1 MTRAPSHGGTSQAD
15 GSDPTRP
22 WSIDD
27 ALDLYNVREWSKGYF
42 GINDR
47 GHVTVHPDKDPA
59 RAIDLKQ
66 LIDDLTVRNIHPPV
80 LLRFTDILRHRVGE
94 IAEAFKKAIADN
106 DYHGDYRCVYPIKV
120 NQQRRVVEEICDFG
134 AAHGFGLE
142 AGSKPE
148 LLTVLALVGDRDV
161 PIVCNGFK
169 DDEFIEMVILA
180 QKLGKKVIPVV
191 EKFSELKLI
200 TKHAASHGVRP
211 SIGIRVKLAARGAGR
226 WETSGGA
233 RSKFGLF
240 VSEVVDAL
248 DYLREHDMGDCLHL
262 LHFHLGSQINNIRNV
277 KDAVNELA
285 RVYVQM
291 KQAGAGLKYID
302 VGGGLGVDYDG
313 SQTAYDSS
321 MNYTL
326 AEYASDV
333 VYRIKAVCDE
343 AEVEHPT
350 IISESGRAMVA
361 YHSVLVF
368 EVVGVSGF
376 ERFTGPESPPNGD
389 EVPQP
394 LTDLYE
400 AHRGLTKRNII
411 ETYHDVVQAYD
422 QALSLFNLGHLTL
435 DQRAY
440 AEKTFWAVCAK
451 IAKYAKAMPRVPE
464 DIENLPNALSDT
476 YFCNVSV
483 FQSLPDSWAID
494 QLFPILPIHRMDERP
509 KSRGTLAD
517 ITCDSDG
524 KIDKFPDIRED
535 KSALELHAYED
546 QPYYIG
552 AFHAYEDQP
561 YYIGAFLVGAY
572 QEILG
577 DMHNLFGD
585 THVVHVTLDEDND
598 VSIDK
603 VLPGDTVKDML
614 SYVGFNAKE
623 LAEDMRR
630 DVEKAVKRSQLSAE
644 ESARFMRFYEAGL
657 DGYTYLE

>member
-1 MTRAPSHGGTSQAD
+1 MTNALTHAPSTTDNA
-15 GSDPTRP
+15 DPTRP
-22 WSIDD
+22 WTIDD
-27 ALDLYNVREWSKGYF
+27 ALDLYNVREWGKGYF
-42 GINDR
+42 GINQR
-47 GHVTVHPDKDPA
+47 GHVTVHPDKNPA
-59 RAIDLKQ
+59 FGIDLKQ
-66 LIDDLTVRNIHPPV
+66 LIDDLAVRDYYPPV

-94 IAEAFKKAIADN
+94 IADAFKKAIADN
-106 DYHGDYRCVYPIKV
+106 HYQGDYRCVYPIKV

-134 AAHGFGLE
+134 ADHGFGLE

-161 PIVCNGFK
+161 PIICNGFK

-180 QKLGKKVIPVV
+180 QKLGKRVIPVV
-191 EKFSELKLI
+191 EKFSELPLI
-200 TKHAASHGVRP
+200 IKHAAAHRVRP
-211 SIGIRVKLAARGAGR
+211 AMGIRVKLAARGAGR

-240 VSEVVDAL
+240 ISEVIDAL
-248 DYLREHDMGDCLHL
+248 AHLREHDMTDCLQL

-291 KQAGAGLKYID
+291 KRAGAGLKYID

-361 YHSVLVF
+361 YHSVLLFQVT
-368 EVVGVSGF
+368 GVSGF
-376 ERFTGPESPPNGD
+376 RRFPVPQSPPTGD
-389 EVPQP
+389 DPPQP
-394 LTDLYE
+394 LIDLYE
-400 AHRGLTKRNII
+400 AYASMNKRNVV
-411 ETYHDVVQAYD
+411 ETYHDAIQAYD

-435 DQRAY
+435 EQRGF
-440 AEKTFWAVCAK
+440 AERTLWAACSK
-451 IAKYAKAMPRVPE
+451 IARLTQSMPRVPE
-464 DIENLPNALSDT
+464 DLANLPSVLSDI
-476 YFCNVSV
+476 YFCNVSI

-494 QLFPILPIHRMDERP
+494 QLFPIMPIHRLTERP
-509 KSRGTLAD
+509 KARGTLAD

-524 KIDKFPDIRED
+524 KIDKFPDIRDD
-535 KSALELHAYED
+535 KTALELHDYDAT
-546 QPYYIG
+546 
-552 AFHAYEDQP
+552 P

-585 THVVHVTLDEDND
+585 THVVHVTLDEDNE

-603 VLPGDTVKDML
+603 ILPGDAVKDTL
-614 SYVGFNAKE
+614 SYVGFDAKQ
-623 LAEDMRR
+623 LAQDMRR
-630 DVEKAVKRSQLSAE
+630 DVEKAVKRNQLTAE
-644 ESARFMRFYEAGL
+644 ESALFMRFYEAGL

>member
-1 MTRAPSHGGTSQAD
+1 MTRSPGRNGAVVLDGADPS
-15 GSDPTRP
+15 RR
-22 WSIDD
+22 WSVQD
-27 ALDLYNVREWSKGYF
+27 AADLYCVREWGKGYF
-42 GINDR
+42 GVNER
-47 GHVTVHPDKDPA
+47 GHMVAMPTKDPNA
-59 RAIDLKQ
+59 SIDLKQ
-66 LIDDLTVRNIHPPV
+66 LVDDLSVRGINPPV
-80 LLRFTDILRHRVGE
+80 LLRFTDILRHRVGD
-94 IAEAFKKAIADN
+94 IAEAFRNAIADN
-106 DYHGDYRCVYPIKV
+106 AYQGEYRCVYPIKV

-161 PIVCNGFK
+161 PIICNGFK

-200 TKHAASHGVRP
+200 TKHAAAHGVRP
-211 SIGIRVKLAARGAGR
+211 SIGIRVKLAARGSGR

-240 VSEVVDAL
+240 VSEVVEAL
-248 DYLREHDMGDCLHL
+248 DYLRELGMTDCLQL

-277 KDAVNELA
+277 KEAVNELA
-285 RVYVQM
+285 RVYVAM
-291 KQAGAGLKYID
+291 RQAGAGLKYID

-321 MNYTL
+321 MNYTI

-361 YHSVLVF
+361 YHSMLVF
-368 EVVGVSGF
+368 EVVGVTGF
-376 ERFTGPESPPNGD
+376 ERFTAPEALPAAD
-389 EVPQP
+389 DTPQP
-394 LTDLYE
+394 LLDLFE
-400 AHRGLTKRNII
+400 AFTGSTKRNVA
-411 ETYHDVVQAYD
+411 ETYHDAVQAYD
-422 QALSLFNLGHLTL
+422 QALSLFNLGHLSL
-435 DQRAY
+435 DQRAF
-440 AEKTFWAVCAK
+440 AERTFWAVCAK
-451 IAKYAKAMPRVPE
+451 IARYAKAMPRVPE

-476 YFCNVSV
+476 YFCNMSV

-494 QLFPILPIHRMDERP
+494 QLFPIVPIHRLNEMPRN
-509 KSRGTLAD
+509 RGTLAD

-524 KIDKFPDIRED
+524 KIDKFIDIRDD
-535 KSALELHAYED
+535 KHALELHAFD
-546 QPYYIG
+546 G
-552 AFHAYEDQP
+552 SP
-561 YYIGAFLVGAY
+561 YYIGAFLIGAY

-585 THVVHVTLDEDND
+585 THVVHVALDEDNE
-598 VSIDK
+598 VTIDK
-603 VLPGDTVKDML
+603 VLPGDMVKDVL
-614 SYVGFNAKE
+614 NYVGFNAKD
-623 LAEDMRR
+623 LAETMRR
-630 DVEKAVKRSQLSAE
+630 DVEKAVKRNQLTAA
-644 ESARFMRFYEAGL
+644 ESALFMRFYEAGL

>member
-1 MTRAPSHGGTSQAD
+1 MTRAALTN
-15 GSDPTRP
+15 GSSRHAADPTRP

-27 ALDLYNVREWSKGYF
+27 ALDLYNVREWGKGYF
-42 GINDR
+42 GINED
-47 GHVTVHPDKDPA
+47 GHVTVHPDKQPA
-59 RAIDLKQ
+59 RAIDIKE
-66 LIDDLTVRNIHPPV
+66 LINDLTVRGIHTPV
-80 LLRFTDILRHRVGE
+80 LLRFTDILGHRVSE
-94 IAEAFKKAIADN
+94 IAAAFKQAIREN
-106 DYHGDYRCVYPIKV
+106 QYEGDYRCVYPIKV

-134 AAHGFGLE
+134 ADHGFGLE

-148 LLTVLALVGDRDV
+148 LLTVLAVVGDRDV

-200 TKHAASHGVRP
+200 IKHADAHGVRP
-211 SIGIRVKLAARGAGR
+211 SIGIRVKLSARGAGR

-248 DYLREHDMGDCLHL
+248 DYLREHDMTDCLHL

-291 KQAGAGLKYID
+291 KQYGAGLKYID

-361 YHSVLVF
+361 YHSVLIFDVL
-368 EVVGVSGF
+368 GVSGL
-376 ERFTGPESPPNGD
+376 ERFDGPETPPD
-389 EVPQP
+389 SDDDPQP
-394 LTDLYE
+394 LTDLHE
-400 AHRGLTKRNII
+400 AHKGLTKRNLI
-411 ETYHDVVQAYD
+411 ESYHDAMQAYD

-435 DQRAY
+435 KQRAY

-451 IAKYAKAMPRVPE
+451 IARLVKNVARVPE
-464 DIENLPNALSDT
+464 ELQGLSDVLSDT
-476 YFCNVSV
+476 YFCNVSI

-494 QLFPILPIHRMDERP
+494 QLFPIMPIHRLTERP
-509 KSRGTLAD
+509 KAHGTLAD

-524 KIDKFPDIRED
+524 KIDKFPDIRDD
-535 KSALELHAYED
+535 KSALELHEYD
-546 QPYYIG
+546 G
-552 AFHAYEDQP
+552 SP

-577 DMHNLFGD
+577 DMHNLLGD
-585 THVVHVTLDEDND
+585 THVVHVTLDEDD
-598 VSIDK
+598 EVSIDK
-603 VLPGDTVKDML
+603 VLPGDMVRDVL
-614 SYVGFNAKE
+614 NYVGFSAKD
-623 LAEDMRR
+623 LAEQMRQ
-630 DVEKAVKRSQLSAE
+630 DVEKAVKRKRLTAR
-644 ESARFMRFYEAGL
+644 ESALFMRFYEAGL

>member
-1 MTRAPSHGGTSQAD
+1 MTRALPHGGSSKVSA
-15 GSDPTRP
+15 DPTRP
-22 WSIDD
+22 WSIED
-27 ALDLYNVREWSKGYF
+27 ALNLYNVREWGKGYF
-42 GINDR
+42 GINKA
-47 GHVTVHPDKDPA
+47 GHVTVHPDKQPA
-59 RAIDLKQ
+59 RAIDVKQ
-66 LIDDLTVRNIHPPV
+66 LIDNLTVRGIHTPV
-80 LLRFTDILRHRVGE
+80 LLRFTDILRHRVSE
-94 IAEAFKKAIADN
+94 IAAAFKQAIREN
-106 DYHGDYRCVYPIKV
+106 EYQGDYRCVYPIKV

-134 AAHGFGLE
+134 ADHGFGLE

-148 LLTVLALVGDRDV
+148 LLTVLAVVGDRDV
-161 PIVCNGFK
+161 PIICNGFK

-200 TKHAASHGVRP
+200 IKHAAAHGVRP
-211 SIGIRVKLAARGAGR
+211 SMGIRVKLSARGAGR

-240 VSEVVDAL
+240 VSELVDAL
-248 DYLREHDMGDCLHL
+248 DHLREHDMTDCLHL

-277 KDAVNELA
+277 KEAVNELA

-291 KQAGAGLKYID
+291 KQYGAGLKYID

-333 VYRIKAVCDE
+333 VYRIKTVCDD

-361 YHSVLVF
+361 YHTMLVF
-368 EVVGVSGF
+368 DVLGVSGL
-376 ERFTGPESPPNGD
+376 ERFDGPETLPNGD
-389 EVPQP
+389 DVPQP
-394 LTDLYE
+394 LIDLCE
-400 AHRGLTKRNII
+400 AHKALNKRNLI
-411 ETYHDVVQAYD
+411 ESYHDALQAYD
-422 QALSLFNLGHLTL
+422 QALSLFNLGHLAL

-451 IAKYAKAMPRVPE
+451 IARLVKGAARVPE
-464 DIENLPNALSDT
+464 ELQGLADVLSDT
-476 YFCNVSV
+476 YFCNVSI

-494 QLFPILPIHRMDERP
+494 QLFPIMPIHRLTERP
-509 KSRGTLAD
+509 KAHGTLAD

-535 KSALELHAYED
+535 KSALELHEYD
-546 QPYYIG
+546 G
-552 AFHAYEDQP
+552 SP
-561 YYIGAFLVGAY
+561 YYIGAFLIGAY

-577 DMHNLFGD
+577 DMHNLLGD
-585 THVVHVTLDEDND
+585 THVVHVTLDEDD
-598 VSIDK
+598 EVSIDK
-603 VLPGDTVKDML
+603 VLPGDMVRDVL
-614 SYVGFNAKE
+614 SYVGFDAKD
-623 LAEDMRR
+623 LAEAMRQ
-630 DVEKAVKRSQLSAE
+630 DVEKAVKRKKLTAR
-644 ESARFMRFYEAGL
+644 ESALFMRFYEAGL